1 MKKTLLFTAIA
12 FMTVFATKAQNVIN
26 LGVNDDIKTTL
37 AAYTGTN
44 VVLVIPAGYTNP
56 QSVPTSTTSTA
67 TPPVTTYSWNLMD
80 LSTLT
85 NLTSSTKI
93 TIKGDGS
100 NPTLTLKT
108 IVLPTNL
115 SRITFKDLTITGVE
129 PLGKVPGS
137 AVDPTVNYIF
147 NQGTGNPTV
156 VDSIV
161 FDNCN
166 ISTFRS
172 LVRFQN
178 ANATTSATQF
188 ANHVNINNCI
198 IHNFADYGVVYNS
211 TTGGFFGPVKVSK
224 STFYGFG
231 ATVFMLQKYAT
242 SIDISDCT
250 FDNVVN
256 VTSGK
261 AIVDFGSVPHPTT
274 LTNCIFGKAMT
285 GANSIIAGG
294 FTTSGVTT
302 TGTVAITNCFTTSD
316 WLAAAPTATSSIALP
331 SSAITGAF
339 TAFTGASTDL
349 FTNVSV
355 TAIATSTAPYITTVG
370 NYKIKA
376 NTFAGANSAGDPR
389 WYLTVTAVKQLL
401 TDKGV
406 SFNGTEI
413 LNTKGLSLEVYSV
426 LGKKVATSTTS
437 IPTANFQKGVYI
449 VRVSG
454 TNDSLKICI

>member
-1 MKKTLLFTAIA
+1 MKKTLLLTVMAFIA
-12 FMTVFATKAQNVIN
+12 VSSIIAQDIIN
-26 LGVNDDIKTTL
+26 LGVNDDIKVKL
-37 AAYTGTN
+37 AAYTGSN

-56 QSVPTSTTSTA
+56 QSVPSSTVTG
-67 TPPVTTYSWNLMD
+67 TPPVTTYSWSSLD

-85 NLTSSTKI
+85 NLTSTTKI

-108 IVLPTNL
+108 LTLPAAL
-115 SRITFKDLTITGVE
+115 SKIAFKDLTITGIE
-129 PLGKVPGS
+129 PLGKVPGNV
-137 AVDPTVNYIF
+137 VDPTVNYIF
-147 NQGTGNPTV
+147 NQGTAAATV
-156 VDSIV
+156 VDSII

-178 ANATTSATQF
+178 ANATTAATQF

-198 IHNFADYGVVYNS
+198 IHNFADYGVIYNS
-211 TTGGFFGPVKVSK
+211 TTGGFFGPIKVTK

-231 ATVFMLQKYAT
+231 ATVFMLQKNST
-242 SIDISDCT
+242 SIDITDCT
-250 FDNVVN
+250 FDNVVGG
-256 VTSGK
+256 SGK
-261 AIVDFGSVPHPTT
+261 ALVDLST
-274 LTNCIFGKAMT
+274 LVAPVTITNCILGKTQLASGGLT
-285 GANSIIAGG
+285 VKTAG
-294 FTTSGVTT
+294 TLT
-302 TGTVAITNCFTTSD
+302 ITNSYNTSD
-316 WLAAAPTATSSIALP
+316 WTASVSTATAGT
-331 SSAITGAF
+331 TGSF
-339 TAFTGASTDL
+339 TAYTGASTDL

-355 TAIATSTAPYITTVG
+355 STIASASAPYTTTVG

-376 NTFAGANSAGDPR
+376 TTFAGANSAGDPR
-389 WYLTVTAVKQLL
+389 WYLTATAVKQVL

-413 LNTKGLSLEVYSV
+413 VNAKGLSLEVYSV
-426 LGKKVATSTTS
+426 LGKRVASSLTS

>member
-1 MKKTLLFTAIA
+1 MKKTLLLTVMAFIA
-12 FMTVFATKAQNVIN
+12 VTSIIAQDIIN
-26 LGVNDDIKTTL
+26 LGVNDDIKVKL
-37 AAYTGTN
+37 AAYTGSN

-56 QSVPTSTTSTA
+56 QSIPSSTVTG
-67 TPPVTTYSWNLMD
+67 TPPVTTYSWSSLD

-85 NLTSSTKI
+85 NLTSTTKI

-108 IVLPTNL
+108 LTLPAAL
-115 SRITFKDLTITGVE
+115 SKIAFKDLTITGIE
-129 PLGKVPGS
+129 PLGKVPGNV
-137 AVDPTVNYIF
+137 VDPTVNYIF
-147 NQGTGNPTV
+147 NQGTAAATV
-156 VDSIV
+156 VDSII

-178 ANATTSATQF
+178 ANATTAATQF

-198 IHNFADYGVVYNS
+198 IHNFADYGVIYNS
-211 TTGGFFGPVKVSK
+211 TTGGFFGPIKVTK

-231 ATVFMLQKYAT
+231 ATVFMLQKNST
-242 SIDISDCT
+242 SIDITDCT
-250 FDNVVN
+250 FDNVVGG
-256 VTSGK
+256 SGK
-261 AIVDFGSVPHPTT
+261 ALVDLST
-274 LTNCIFGKAMT
+274 LVAPVTITNCILGKTQLASGGLT
-285 GANSIIAGG
+285 VKTAG
-294 FTTSGVTT
+294 TLT
-302 TGTVAITNCFTTSD
+302 ITNSYNTSD
-316 WLAAAPTATSSIALP
+316 WTASVSTATAGT
-331 SSAITGAF
+331 TGSF
-339 TAFTGASTDL
+339 TAYTGASTDL

-355 TAIATSTAPYITTVG
+355 STIASASAPYTTTVG

-376 NTFAGANSAGDPR
+376 TTFAGANSAGDPR
-389 WYLTVTAVKQLL
+389 WYLTATAVKQVLS
-401 TDKGV
+401 DKGV

-413 LNTKGLSLEVYSV
+413 VNAKGLSLEVYSV
-426 LGKKVATSTTS
+426 LGKRVASSLTS

>member
-1 MKKTLLFTAIA
+1 MKKTLLLTVMAFIA
-12 FMTVFATKAQNVIN
+12 VTSIIAQDIIN
-26 LGVNDDIKTTL
+26 LGVNDDIKVKL
-37 AAYTGTN
+37 AAYTGSN

-56 QSVPTSTTSTA
+56 QSVPSSTVTG
-67 TPPVTTYSWNLMD
+67 TPPVTTYSWSSLD

-85 NLTSSTKI
+85 NLTSTTKI

-108 IVLPTNL
+108 LTLPAAL
-115 SRITFKDLTITGVE
+115 SKIAFKDLTITGIE
-129 PLGKVPGS
+129 PLGKVPGNV
-137 AVDPTVNYIF
+137 VDPTVNYIF
-147 NQGTGNPTV
+147 NQGTAAATV
-156 VDSIV
+156 VDSII

-178 ANATTSATQF
+178 ANATTAATQF

-198 IHNFADYGVVYNS
+198 IHNFADYGVIYNS
-211 TTGGFFGPVKVSK
+211 TTGGFFGPIKVTK

-231 ATVFMLQKYAT
+231 ATVFMLQKNST
-242 SIDISDCT
+242 SIDITDCT
-250 FDNVVN
+250 FDNVVGG
-256 VTSGK
+256 SGK
-261 AIVDFGSVPHPTT
+261 ALVDLST
-274 LTNCIFGKAMT
+274 LVAPVTITNCILGKTQLASGGLT
-285 GANSIIAGG
+285 VKTAG
-294 FTTSGVTT
+294 TLT
-302 TGTVAITNCFTTSD
+302 ITNSYNTSD
-316 WLAAAPTATSSIALP
+316 WTASVSTATAGT
-331 SSAITGAF
+331 TGSF
-339 TAFTGASTDL
+339 TAYTGASTDL

-355 TAIATSTAPYITTVG
+355 STIASASAPYTTTVG

-376 NTFAGANSAGDPR
+376 TTFAGANSAGDPR
-389 WYLTVTAVKQLL
+389 WYLTATAVKQVL

-413 LNTKGLSLEVYSV
+413 VNAKGLSLEVYSV
-426 LGKKVATSTTS
+426 LGKRVASSLTS
-437 IPTANFQKGVYI
+437 IPTTNFQKGVYI

>member
-1 MKKTLLFTAIA
+1 MKKTLLLTVMAFIA
-12 FMTVFATKAQNVIN
+12 VTSIIAQDIIN
-26 LGVNDDIKTTL
+26 LGVNDDIKVKL
-37 AAYTGTN
+37 AAYTGSN

-56 QSVPTSTTSTA
+56 QSIPSSTVTG
-67 TPPVTTYSWNLMD
+67 TPPVTTYSWSSLD

-85 NLTSSTKI
+85 NLTSTTKI

-108 IVLPTNL
+108 LTLPAAL
-115 SRITFKDLTITGVE
+115 SKIAFKDLTITGIE
-129 PLGKVPGS
+129 PLGKVPGNV
-137 AVDPTVNYIF
+137 VDPTVNYIF
-147 NQGTGNPTV
+147 NQGTAAATV
-156 VDSIV
+156 VDSII

-178 ANATTSATQF
+178 ANATTAATQF

-198 IHNFADYGVVYNS
+198 IHNFADYGVIYNS
-211 TTGGFFGPVKVSK
+211 TTGGFFGPIKVTK

-231 ATVFMLQKYAT
+231 ATVFMLQKNST
-242 SIDISDCT
+242 SIDITDCT
-250 FDNVVN
+250 FDNVVGG
-256 VTSGK
+256 SGK
-261 AIVDFGSVPHPTT
+261 ALVDLST
-274 LTNCIFGKAMT
+274 LVAPVTITNCILGKTQLASGGLT
-285 GANSIIAGG
+285 VKTAG
-294 FTTSGVTT
+294 TLT
-302 TGTVAITNCFTTSD
+302 ITNSYNTSD
-316 WLAAAPTATSSIALP
+316 WTASVSTATAGT
-331 SSAITGAF
+331 TGSF
-339 TAFTGASTDL
+339 TAYTGASTDL

-355 TAIATSTAPYITTVG
+355 STIASASAPYTTTVG

-376 NTFAGANSAGDPR
+376 TTFAGANSAGDPR
-389 WYLTVTAVKQLL
+389 WYLTATAVKQVL

-413 LNTKGLSLEVYSV
+413 VNAKGLSLEVYSV
-426 LGKKVATSTTS
+426 LGKRVASSLTS
-437 IPTANFQKGVYI
+437 IPTTNFQKGVYI

>member
-1 MKKTLLFTAIA
+1 MKKTLLLTVMAFIA
-12 FMTVFATKAQNVIN
+12 VSSIIAQDIIN
-26 LGVNDDIKTTL
+26 LGVNDDIKVKL
-37 AAYTGTN
+37 AGYTGSN

-56 QSVPTSTTSTA
+56 QSVPSSTVTG
-67 TPPVTTYSWNLMD
+67 TPPVTTYSWSSLD

-85 NLTSSTKI
+85 NLTSTTKI

-108 IVLPTNL
+108 LTLPAAL
-115 SRITFKDLTITGVE
+115 SKIAFKDLTITGIE
-129 PLGKVPGS
+129 PLGKVPGNV
-137 AVDPTVNYIF
+137 VDPTVNYIF
-147 NQGTGNPTV
+147 NQGTAAATV
-156 VDSIV
+156 VDSII

-178 ANATTSATQF
+178 ANATTAATQF

-198 IHNFADYGVVYNS
+198 IHNFADYGVIYNS
-211 TTGGFFGPVKVSK
+211 TTGGFFGPIKVTK

-231 ATVFMLQKYAT
+231 ATVFMLQKNST
-242 SIDISDCT
+242 SIDITDCT
-250 FDNVVN
+250 FDNVVGG
-256 VTSGK
+256 SGK
-261 AIVDFGSVPHPTT
+261 ALVDLST
-274 LTNCIFGKAMT
+274 LVAPVTITNCILGKTQLASGGLT
-285 GANSIIAGG
+285 VKTAG
-294 FTTSGVTT
+294 TLT
-302 TGTVAITNCFTTSD
+302 ITNSYNTSD
-316 WLAAAPTATSSIALP
+316 WTASVSTATAGT
-331 SSAITGAF
+331 TGSF
-339 TAFTGASTDL
+339 TAYTGASTDL

-355 TAIATSTAPYITTVG
+355 STIASASAPYTTTVG

-376 NTFAGANSAGDPR
+376 TTFAGANSAGDPR
-389 WYLTVTAVKQLL
+389 WYLTATAVKQVLS
-401 TDKGV
+401 DKGV

-413 LNTKGLSLEVYSV
+413 VNAKGLSLEVYSV
-426 LGKKVATSTTS
+426 LGKRVASSLTS

>member
-1 MKKTLLFTAIA
+1 MKKTLLLTVMAFIA
-12 FMTVFATKAQNVIN
+12 VSSIIAQDIIN
-26 LGVNDDIKTTL
+26 LGVNDDIKVKL
-37 AAYTGTN
+37 AAYTGSN

-56 QSVPTSTTSTA
+56 QSIPSSTVTG
-67 TPPVTTYSWNLMD
+67 TPPVTTYSWSSLD

-85 NLTSSTKI
+85 NLTSTTKI

-108 IVLPTNL
+108 LTLPAAL
-115 SRITFKDLTITGVE
+115 SKIAFKDLTITGIE
-129 PLGKVPGS
+129 PLGKVPGNV
-137 AVDPTVNYIF
+137 VDPTVNYIF
-147 NQGTGNPTV
+147 NQGTAAATV
-156 VDSIV
+156 VDSII

-178 ANATTSATQF
+178 VNATTAATQF

-198 IHNFADYGVVYNS
+198 IHNFADYGVIYNS
-211 TTGGFFGPVKVSK
+211 TTGGFFGPIKVTK

-231 ATVFMLQKYAT
+231 ATVFMLQKNST
-242 SIDISDCT
+242 SIDITDCT
-250 FDNVVN
+250 FDNVVGG
-256 VTSGK
+256 SGK
-261 AIVDFGSVPHPTT
+261 ALVDLST
-274 LTNCIFGKAMT
+274 LVAPVTITNCILGKTQLASGGLT
-285 GANSIIAGG
+285 VKTAG
-294 FTTSGVTT
+294 TLT
-302 TGTVAITNCFTTSD
+302 ITNSYNTSD
-316 WLAAAPTATSSIALP
+316 WTASVSTATAGT
-331 SSAITGAF
+331 TGSF
-339 TAFTGASTDL
+339 TAYTGASTDL

-355 TAIATSTAPYITTVG
+355 STIASASAPYTTTVG

-376 NTFAGANSAGDPR
+376 TTFAGANSAGDPR
-389 WYLTVTAVKQLL
+389 WYLTATAVKQVLS
-401 TDKGV
+401 DKGV

-413 LNTKGLSLEVYSV
+413 VNAKGLSLEVYSV
-426 LGKKVATSTTS
+426 LGKRVASSLTS

>member
-1 MKKTLLFTAIA
+1 MKKTLLLTVMAFIA
-12 FMTVFATKAQNVIN
+12 VSSIIAQDIIN
-26 LGVNDDIKTTL
+26 LGVNDDIKVKL
-37 AAYTGTN
+37 AGYTGSN

-56 QSVPTSTTSTA
+56 QSVPSSTVTG
-67 TPPVTTYSWNLMD
+67 TPPVTTYSWSSLD

-85 NLTSSTKI
+85 NLTSTTKI

-108 IVLPTNL
+108 LTLPAAL
-115 SRITFKDLTITGVE
+115 SKIAFKDLTITGIE
-129 PLGKVPGS
+129 PLGKVPGNV
-137 AVDPTVNYIF
+137 VDPTVNYIF
-147 NQGTGNPTV
+147 NQGTAAATV
-156 VDSIV
+156 VDSII

-178 ANATTSATQF
+178 ANATTAATQF

-198 IHNFADYGVVYNS
+198 IHNFADYGVIYNS
-211 TTGGFFGPVKVSK
+211 TTGGFFGPIKVTK

-231 ATVFMLQKYAT
+231 ATVFMLQKNST
-242 SIDISDCT
+242 SIDITDCT
-250 FDNVVN
+250 FDNVVGG
-256 VTSGK
+256 SGK
-261 AIVDFGSVPHPTT
+261 ALVDLST
-274 LTNCIFGKAMT
+274 LVAPVTITNCILGKTQLASGGLT
-285 GANSIIAGG
+285 VKTAG
-294 FTTSGVTT
+294 TLT
-302 TGTVAITNCFTTSD
+302 ITNSYNTSD
-316 WLAAAPTATSSIALP
+316 WTASVSTATAGT
-331 SSAITGAF
+331 TGSF
-339 TAFTGASTDL
+339 TAYTGASTDL

-355 TAIATSTAPYITTVG
+355 STIASASAPYTTTVG

-376 NTFAGANSAGDPR
+376 TTFAGANSAGDPR
-389 WYLTVTAVKQLL
+389 WYLTATAVKQVL

-413 LNTKGLSLEVYSV
+413 VNAKGLSLEVYSV
-426 LGKKVATSTTS
+426 LGKRVASSLTS

>member
-1 MKKTLLFTAIA
+1 MKKTLLLTVMAFIA
-12 FMTVFATKAQNVIN
+12 VTSIIAQDIIN
-26 LGVNDDIKTTL
+26 LGVNDDIKVKL
-37 AAYTGTN
+37 AAYTGSN

-56 QSVPTSTTSTA
+56 QSIPSSTVTG
-67 TPPVTTYSWNLMD
+67 TPPVTTYSWSSLD

-85 NLTSSTKI
+85 NLTSTTKI

-108 IVLPTNL
+108 LTLPAAL
-115 SRITFKDLTITGVE
+115 SKIAFKDLTITGIE
-129 PLGKVPGS
+129 PLGKVPGNV
-137 AVDPTVNYIF
+137 VDPTVNYIF
-147 NQGTGNPTV
+147 NQGTAAATV
-156 VDSIV
+156 VDSII

-178 ANATTSATQF
+178 VNATTAATQF

-198 IHNFADYGVVYNS
+198 IHNFADYGVIYNS
-211 TTGGFFGPVKVSK
+211 TTGGFFGPIKVTK

-231 ATVFMLQKYAT
+231 ATVFMLQKNST
-242 SIDISDCT
+242 SIDITDCT
-250 FDNVVN
+250 FDNVVGG
-256 VTSGK
+256 SGK
-261 AIVDFGSVPHPTT
+261 ALVDLST
-274 LTNCIFGKAMT
+274 LVAPVTITNCILGKTQLASGGLT
-285 GANSIIAGG
+285 VKTAG
-294 FTTSGVTT
+294 TLT
-302 TGTVAITNCFTTSD
+302 ITNSYNTSD
-316 WLAAAPTATSSIALP
+316 WTASVSTATAGT
-331 SSAITGAF
+331 TGSF
-339 TAFTGASTDL
+339 TAYTGASTDL

-355 TAIATSTAPYITTVG
+355 STIASASAPYTTTVG

-376 NTFAGANSAGDPR
+376 TTFAGANSAGDPR
-389 WYLTVTAVKQLL
+389 WYLTATAVKQVL

-413 LNTKGLSLEVYSV
+413 VNAKGLSLEVYSV
-426 LGKKVATSTTS
+426 LGKRVASSLTS

>member
-1 MKKTLLFTAIA
+1 MKKTLLLTVMAFIA
-12 FMTVFATKAQNVIN
+12 VSSIIAQDIIN
-26 LGVNDDIKTTL
+26 LGVNDDIKVKL
-37 AAYTGTN
+37 AAYTGSN

-56 QSVPTSTTSTA
+56 QSIPSSTVTG
-67 TPPVTTYSWNLMD
+67 TPPVTTYSWSSLD

-85 NLTSSTKI
+85 NLTSTTKI

-108 IVLPTNL
+108 LTLPAAL
-115 SRITFKDLTITGVE
+115 SKIAFKDLTITGIE
-129 PLGKVPGS
+129 PLGKVPGNV
-137 AVDPTVNYIF
+137 VDPTVNYIF
-147 NQGTGNPTV
+147 NQGTAAATV
-156 VDSIV
+156 VDSII

-178 ANATTSATQF
+178 ANATTAATQF

-198 IHNFADYGVVYNS
+198 IHNFADYGVIYNS
-211 TTGGFFGPVKVSK
+211 TTGGFFGPIKVTK

-231 ATVFMLQKYAT
+231 ATVFMLQKNST
-242 SIDISDCT
+242 SIDITDCT
-250 FDNVVN
+250 FDNVVGG
-256 VTSGK
+256 SGK
-261 AIVDFGSVPHPTT
+261 ALVDLST
-274 LTNCIFGKAMT
+274 LVAPVTITNCILGKTQLASGGLT
-285 GANSIIAGG
+285 VKTAG
-294 FTTSGVTT
+294 TLT
-302 TGTVAITNCFTTSD
+302 ITNSYNTSD
-316 WLAAAPTATSSIALP
+316 WTASVSTATAGT
-331 SSAITGAF
+331 TGSF
-339 TAFTGASTDL
+339 TAYTGASTDL

-355 TAIATSTAPYITTVG
+355 STIASASAPYTTTVG

-376 NTFAGANSAGDPR
+376 TTFAGANSAGDPR
-389 WYLTVTAVKQLL
+389 WYLTATAVKQVLS
-401 TDKGV
+401 DKGV

-413 LNTKGLSLEVYSV
+413 VNAKGLSLEVYSV
-426 LGKKVATSTTS
+426 LGKRVASSLTS

>member
-1 MKKTLLFTAIA
+1 MKKTLLLTVMAFIA
-12 FMTVFATKAQNVIN
+12 VSSIIAQDIIN
-26 LGVNDDIKTTL
+26 LGVNDDIKVKL
-37 AAYTGTN
+37 AGYTGSN

-56 QSVPTSTTSTA
+56 QSVPSSTVTG
-67 TPPVTTYSWNLMD
+67 TPPVTTYSWSSLD

-85 NLTSSTKI
+85 NLTSTTKI

-108 IVLPTNL
+108 LTLPAAL
-115 SRITFKDLTITGVE
+115 SKIAFKDLTITGIE
-129 PLGKVPGS
+129 PLGKVPGNV
-137 AVDPTVNYIF
+137 VDPTVNYIF
-147 NQGTGNPTV
+147 NQGTAAATV
-156 VDSIV
+156 VDSII

-178 ANATTSATQF
+178 ANATTAATQF

-198 IHNFADYGVVYNS
+198 IHNFADYGVIYNS
-211 TTGGFFGPVKVSK
+211 TTGGFFGPIKVTK

-231 ATVFMLQKYAT
+231 ATVFMLQKNST
-242 SIDISDCT
+242 SIDITDCT
-250 FDNVVN
+250 FDNVVGG
-256 VTSGK
+256 SGK
-261 AIVDFGSVPHPTT
+261 ALVDLST
-274 LTNCIFGKAMT
+274 LVAPVTITNCILGKTQLASGGLT
-285 GANSIIAGG
+285 VKTAG
-294 FTTSGVTT
+294 TLT
-302 TGTVAITNCFTTSD
+302 ITNSYNTSD
-316 WLAAAPTATSSIALP
+316 WTASVSTATAGT
-331 SSAITGAF
+331 TGSF
-339 TAFTGASTDL
+339 TAYTGASTDL

-355 TAIATSTAPYITTVG
+355 STIASASAPYTTTVG

-376 NTFAGANSAGDPR
+376 TTFAGANSAGDPR
-389 WYLTVTAVKQLL
+389 WYLTATAVKQVL

-413 LNTKGLSLEVYSV
+413 VNAKGLSLEVYSV
-426 LGKKVATSTTS
+426 LGKRVASSLTS
-437 IPTANFQKGVYI
+437 IPTTNFQKGVYI